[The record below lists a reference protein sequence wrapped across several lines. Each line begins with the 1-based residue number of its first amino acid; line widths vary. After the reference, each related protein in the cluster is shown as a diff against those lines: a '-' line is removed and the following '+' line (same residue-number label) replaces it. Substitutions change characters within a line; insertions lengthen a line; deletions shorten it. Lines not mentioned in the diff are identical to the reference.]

1 MSHSVPMRVVVGGIL
16 ISIVGMLPTARGEE
30 APMSGQ
36 IRASVEKALPLLV
49 SSSQISAERRKCFT
63 CHNEGMPT
71 LALIEARARG
81 FEIDAKHLKGQTEHT
96 VAHLKR
102 GQSNYLKG
110 IGQGGKADTAGTAL
124 WALDSVGHPR
134 NEVTDAVVDF
144 LLQWNADTPFWSAQS
159 NRPPAEGSRFTSTFL
174 ALRGLDAY
182 GFDEK
187 REVIEKR
194 RRAAREWLVETGAE
208 TTEDHVFRLRGL
220 ALAGADRSP
229 ITEAGRALLGL
240 QREDGSWAQLSN
252 LEGDAYAT
260 GSALMAL
267 RETGQL
273 EVEKKSYQHG
283 VRFLIDSQEEDGSW
297 HVVSRS
303 RPIQEF
309 YESGFPHGPDQF
321 ISCAATAWATLAL
334 LQALP

>member
-1 MSHSVPMRVVVGGIL
+1 MRVVVGGIL
-16 ISIVGMLPTARGEE
+16 ILTLGMLPAVRSEDGLLK
-30 APMSGQ
+30 GQ
-36 IRASVEKALPLLV
+36 IRASIEESLPLLV
-49 SSSQISAERRKCFT
+49 SASRVSAERRKCFT
-63 CHNEGMPT
+63 CHNEGLPT
-71 LALIEARARG
+71 LVLVEARVRG

-110 IGQGGKADTAGTAL
+110 IGQGGKADTAGSAL
-124 WALDSVGHPR
+124 WALDAAGHPR
-134 NEVTDAVVDF
+134 DDLTDAVVDF
-144 LLQWNADTPFWSAQS
+144 LLQRNADTPFWSAQS
-159 NRPPAEGSRFTSTFL
+159 NRPPSEGSRFTSTFL

-194 RRAAREWLVETGAE
+194 RIAAREWLIETGAK

-220 ALAGADRSP
+220 ALAGADSSS
-229 ITEAGRALLGL
+229 IEEAGRALIGL
-240 QREDGSWAQLSN
+240 QGKNGSWAQLAD
-252 LEGDAYAT
+252 LKGDAYAT
-260 GSALMAL
+260 GTALVAL
-267 RETGQL
+267 QETGRL
-273 EVEKKSYQHG
+273 KGDEKVHERG
-283 VRFLIDSQEEDGSW
+283 IRFLIDSQEKDGSW
-297 HVVSRS
+297 HVISRS

-334 LQALP
+334 LHSLP